1 MSNAQVRPGEA
12 FLAILVVMALVGFL
26 ALWHRDQCQKERER
40 ADRIRHVAAVVRA
53 KIERWPDLED
63 RYFEELEPLLVDVS
77 EKVEQTHTTEP
88 ANRILYKGLDEAK
101 GRSSQRW
108 LDEQLELSVAE
119 LAVDVPEVRSALHQ
133 TIGEIKYV
141 EETIYAELS
150 ISLQAALRD
159 EAVLKLKESPEIGN
173 VLRTKS
179 AAKRSEFLPRVRDVS
194 EPIQRELNTILKMPG
209 SDLLDED
216 IRAHMLA
223 PVARPG
229 RPLPSSSR

>member
-12 FLAILVVMALVGFL
+12 FLAIFVVLALVGSL
-26 ALWHRDQCQKERER
+26 ALWHRDQGQKERER

-88 ANRILYKGLDEAK
+88 ANRILYKGLAEAK

-141 EETIYAELS
+141 EETMYAELS

-173 VLRTKS
+173 VLRAKTS
-179 AAKRSEFLPRVRDVS
+179 AKRSEFLPRVRDMS
-194 EPIQRELNTILKMPG
+194 EPVQREVKTILQMPD
-209 SDLLDED
+209 SDLLDEGM
-216 IRAHMLA
+216 RAHMLA
-223 PVARPG
+223 PMARPD